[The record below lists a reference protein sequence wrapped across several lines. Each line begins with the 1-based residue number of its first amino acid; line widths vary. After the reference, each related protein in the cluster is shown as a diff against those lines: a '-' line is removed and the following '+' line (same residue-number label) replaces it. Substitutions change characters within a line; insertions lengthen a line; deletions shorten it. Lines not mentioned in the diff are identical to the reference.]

1 MLTSNRAAIAL
12 AIVGVLSVPIVA
24 KADSMQ
30 DWIQG
35 YFVGTNSDGLG
46 TDQPQVSPA
55 REYGTPEPLTQQQ
68 TNVLQ
73 RQELRFPQSRQAV
86 TGKLGYA
93 NAYDADRDYYD
104 LADGK
109 RVAIF
114 YSGATAVS
122 IEGLQ

>member
-1 MLTSNRAAIAL
+1 MTRNRAAIAL
-12 AIVGVLSVPIVA
+12 IAIAVTSVPIAA
-24 KADSMQ
+24 KADTVQ
-30 DWIQG
+30 DWLNG
-35 YFVGTNSDGLG
+35 YFVGTNSSALG

-86 TGKLGYA
+86 TGKLGFP

-104 LADGK
+104 LVGGK
-109 RVAIF
+109 RVAIV
-114 YSGATAVS
+114 YQGAQAVS
-122 IEGLQ
+122 IEGLN

>member
-1 MLTSNRAAIAL
+1 MMTRKRTAIAL
-12 AIVGVLSVPIVA
+12 AIVGVLSVPIA
-24 KADSMQ
+24 ASADTVQ
-30 DWIQG
+30 DWIKG
-35 YFVGTNSDGLG
+35 YFVGTNSNGLG
-46 TDQPQVSPA
+46 TDQPQVSPPVN
-55 REYGTPEPLTQQQ
+55 YGKPESLTQQQ
-68 TNVLQ
+68 SNVLQ